1 MENVYSF
8 LIFFSSSGA
17 FEKSESRACFAGS
30 QTVAVKTDPRLILTL
45 TLSIFLGSCAIMK
58 DANIEE
64 LGKSNHLEM
73 RSNAF
78 SELRRHPRAFRKH
91 FETALTFL
99 QKKDREQV
107 DLQYA
112 RVGFETSWRLSRDFW
127 PALLYLGIAN
137 DALGEYEKAIDSF
150 VRAALIYDHAAI
162 WRAASLSALKLGY
175 ERSAFVLYNKSLDAS
190 WKNTDEIKIYLDHLY
205 ENQSSTGKNSRSV
218 LVSRLDYLS
227 ENKRFECFNFEKD
240 GEDSSK
246 TEDIDSLETGE
257 NSESSETN
265 TDLSNIDLS
274 GIKFDFSGLDSSATE
289 ETKPDQGP
297 PDLELVKQSSKLY
310 DGLEKDCLLKNVF
323 IDTFII
329 RRTASS
335 QNQTGIDLLSAL
347 QLTAGAVLLNFERI
361 ETNDVSGVGVNVQK
375 TGRSGVNLT
384 IPDITYALSLASE
397 NVEFLSVE
405 ASPTIMMR
413 VGQTS
418 EIFDG
423 TEVVIIATG
432 NDSSGQFQKE
442 IGVKMK
448 SHLYYI
454 DENAATIKL
463 DLSLSNL
470 DGSSG
475 SANFTVINTNK
486 LESTVN
492 GTFSY
497 NTPLVFGGI
506 AAQSVQADAVG
517 QTGLKDIPGLG
528 LLFGVDRK
536 ANLNRDITVIAS
548 VRPAEPENTSASAR
562 DMKFIQQLGFQP
574 PENDFYRSGFIYES
588 PGLNSVEEIIP
599 KNMQKF

>member
-1 MENVYSF
+1 
-8 LIFFSSSGA
+8 
-17 FEKSESRACFAGS
+17 
-30 QTVAVKTDPRLILTL
+30 VKTSPGLILTL

-58 DANIEE
+58 DANIDE
-64 LGKSNHLEM
+64 LGKSDHLEI

-78 SELRRHPRAFRKH
+78 LELRRHPRAFRKH

-99 QKKDREQV
+99 KKKDREQV

-150 VRAALIYDHAAI
+150 VRAAVIYDHAAI

-175 ERSAFVLYNKSLDAS
+175 ERSAFVLYNKSLVAA
-190 WKNTDEIKIYLDHLY
+190 WKNTDEIKNYLDQLY
-205 ENQSSTGKNSRSV
+205 EKQSSAAKNARSV
-218 LVSRLDYLS
+218 LVSRLDYLN
-227 ENKRFECFNFEKD
+227 ENKSFECFNFEKD
-240 GEDSSK
+240 DGESSIS
-246 TEDIDSLETGE
+246 EDTNSLETSE
-257 NSESSETN
+257 NSETN
-265 TDLSNIDLS
+265 AELSDIDLS

-289 ETKPDQGP
+289 ETKPDQTS
-297 PDLELVKQSSKLY
+297 PDLELVEQSSKLY
-310 DGLEKDCLLKNVF
+310 DGLEKNCLLKNVF

-361 ETNDVSGVGVNVQK
+361 ETNDVAGVGVNVQK

-548 VRPAEPENTSASAR
+548 VRPAEPENTSAAIR

-574 PENDFYRSGFIYES
+574 PETDFYRSGFIYES
-588 PGLNSVEEIIP
+588 PGLKSIEKIIP
-599 KNMQKF
+599 ANMQNF

>member
-1 MENVYSF
+1 M
-8 LIFFSSSGA
+8 
-17 FEKSESRACFAGS
+17 
-30 QTVAVKTDPRLILTL
+30 KTSPGLILTL

-58 DANIEE
+58 DANIDE
-64 LGKSNHLEM
+64 LGKSDHLEI

-78 SELRRHPRAFRKH
+78 LELRRHPRAFRKH

-99 QKKDREQV
+99 KKKDREQV

-150 VRAALIYDHAAI
+150 VRAAVIYDHAAI

-175 ERSAFVLYNKSLDAS
+175 ERSAFVLYNKSLGAA
-190 WKNTDEIKIYLDHLY
+190 WKNTDEIKNYLDQLY
-205 ENQSSTGKNSRSV
+205 EKQSSAAKNARSV
-218 LVSRLDYLS
+218 LVSRLDYLN
-227 ENKRFECFNFEKD
+227 ENKSFECFNFEKD
-240 GEDSSK
+240 DGESSIS
-246 TEDIDSLETGE
+246 EDTNSLETSE
-257 NSESSETN
+257 NSETN
-265 TDLSNIDLS
+265 AELSDIDLS

-289 ETKPDQGP
+289 ETKPDQTS
-297 PDLELVKQSSKLY
+297 PDLELVEQSSKLY
-310 DGLEKDCLLKNVF
+310 DGLEKNCLLKNVF

-361 ETNDVSGVGVNVQK
+361 ETNDVAGVGVNVQK

-548 VRPAEPENTSASAR
+548 VRPAEPENTSAAIR

-574 PENDFYRSGFIYES
+574 PETDFYRSGFIYES
-588 PGLNSVEEIIP
+588 PGLKSIEKIIP
-599 KNMQKF
+599 ANMQNF

>member
-1 MENVYSF
+1 
-8 LIFFSSSGA
+8 
-17 FEKSESRACFAGS
+17 
-30 QTVAVKTDPRLILTL
+30 VKTSPGLILTL

-58 DANIEE
+58 DANIDE
-64 LGKSNHLEM
+64 LGKSDHLEI

-78 SELRRHPRAFRKH
+78 LELRRHPRAFRKH

-99 QKKDREQV
+99 KKKDREQV

-150 VRAALIYDHAAI
+150 VRAAVIYDHAAI

-175 ERSAFVLYNKSLDAS
+175 ERSAFVLYNKSLGAA
-190 WKNTDEIKIYLDHLY
+190 WKNTDEIKNYLDQLY
-205 ENQSSTGKNSRSV
+205 EKQSSAAKNARSV
-218 LVSRLDYLS
+218 LVSRLDYLN
-227 ENKRFECFNFEKD
+227 ENKSFECFNFEKD
-240 GEDSSK
+240 DGESSIS
-246 TEDIDSLETGE
+246 EDTNSLETSE
-257 NSESSETN
+257 NSETN
-265 TDLSNIDLS
+265 AELSDIDLS

-289 ETKPDQGP
+289 ETKPDQTS
-297 PDLELVKQSSKLY
+297 PDLELVEQSSKLY
-310 DGLEKDCLLKNVF
+310 DGLEKNCLLKNVF

-361 ETNDVSGVGVNVQK
+361 ETNDVAGVGVNVQK

-548 VRPAEPENTSASAR
+548 VRPAEPENTSAAIR

-574 PENDFYRSGFIYES
+574 PETDFYRSGFIYES
-588 PGLNSVEEIIP
+588 PGLKSIEKIIP
-599 KNMQKF
+599 ANMQNF

>member
-1 MENVYSF
+1 
-8 LIFFSSSGA
+8 
-17 FEKSESRACFAGS
+17 
-30 QTVAVKTDPRLILTL
+30 VAVKTSPGLILTL

-58 DANIEE
+58 DANIDE
-64 LGKSNHLEM
+64 LEKSDHLEI

-78 SELRRHPRAFRKH
+78 LELRRHPRAFRKH

-99 QKKDREQV
+99 KKKDREQV

-150 VRAALIYDHAAI
+150 VRAAVIYDHAAI

-175 ERSAFVLYNKSLDAS
+175 ERSAFVLYNKSLGAA
-190 WKNTDEIKIYLDHLY
+190 WKNTDEIKNYLDQLY
-205 ENQSSTGKNSRSV
+205 EKQSSAAKNARSV
-218 LVSRLDYLS
+218 LVSRLDYLN
-227 ENKRFECFNFEKD
+227 ENKSFECFNFEKD
-240 GEDSSK
+240 DGESSIS
-246 TEDIDSLETGE
+246 EDTNSLETSE
-257 NSESSETN
+257 NSETN
-265 TDLSNIDLS
+265 AELSDIDLS

-289 ETKPDQGP
+289 ETKPDQTSP
-297 PDLELVKQSSKLY
+297 NLELVEQSSKLY
-310 DGLEKDCLLKNVF
+310 DGLEKNCLLKNVF

-361 ETNDVSGVGVNVQK
+361 ETNDVAGVGVNVQK

-548 VRPAEPENTSASAR
+548 VRPAEPENTSAAIR
-562 DMKFIQQLGFQP
+562 DMKFIQQIGFQP
-574 PENDFYRSGFIYES
+574 PETDFYRSGFIYES
-588 PGLNSVEEIIP
+588 PGLKSIEKIIP
-599 KNMQKF
+599 ANMQNF

>member
-1 MENVYSF
+1 M
-8 LIFFSSSGA
+8 
-17 FEKSESRACFAGS
+17 
-30 QTVAVKTDPRLILTL
+30 AVKTSPGLILTL

-58 DANIEE
+58 DANIDE
-64 LGKSNHLEM
+64 LGKSDHLEI

-78 SELRRHPRAFRKH
+78 LELRRHPRAFRKH

-99 QKKDREQV
+99 KKKDREQV

-150 VRAALIYDHAAI
+150 VRAAVIYDHAAI

-175 ERSAFVLYNKSLDAS
+175 ERSAFVLYNKSLGAA
-190 WKNTDEIKIYLDHLY
+190 WKNTDEIKNYLDQLY
-205 ENQSSTGKNSRSV
+205 EKQSSAAKNARSV
-218 LVSRLDYLS
+218 LVSRLDYLN
-227 ENKRFECFNFEKD
+227 ENKSFECFNFEKD
-240 GEDSSK
+240 DGESSIS
-246 TEDIDSLETGE
+246 EDTNSLETSE
-257 NSESSETN
+257 NSETN
-265 TDLSNIDLS
+265 AELSDIDLS

-289 ETKPDQGP
+289 ETKPDQTS
-297 PDLELVKQSSKLY
+297 PDLELVEQSSKLY
-310 DGLEKDCLLKNVF
+310 DGLEKNCLLKNVF

-361 ETNDVSGVGVNVQK
+361 ETNDVAGVGVNVQK

-548 VRPAEPENTSASAR
+548 VRPAEPENTSAAIR

-574 PENDFYRSGFIYES
+574 PETDFYRSGFIYES
-588 PGLNSVEEIIP
+588 PGLKSIEKIIP
-599 KNMQKF
+599 ANMQNF

>member
-1 MENVYSF
+1 
-8 LIFFSSSGA
+8 
-17 FEKSESRACFAGS
+17 
-30 QTVAVKTDPRLILTL
+30 
-45 TLSIFLGSCAIMK
+45 
-58 DANIEE
+58 
-64 LGKSNHLEM
+64 
-73 RSNAF
+73 
-78 SELRRHPRAFRKH
+78 
-91 FETALTFL
+91 
-99 QKKDREQV
+99 
-107 DLQYA
+107 
-112 RVGFETSWRLSRDFW
+112 
-127 PALLYLGIAN
+127 
-137 DALGEYEKAIDSF
+137 
-150 VRAALIYDHAAI
+150 
-162 WRAASLSALKLGY
+162 
-175 ERSAFVLYNKSLDAS
+175 
-190 WKNTDEIKIYLDHLY
+190 
-205 ENQSSTGKNSRSV
+205 
-218 LVSRLDYLS
+218 
-227 ENKRFECFNFEKD
+227 
-240 GEDSSK
+240 
-246 TEDIDSLETGE
+246 
-257 NSESSETN
+257 
-265 TDLSNIDLS
+265 
-274 GIKFDFSGLDSSATE
+274 
-289 ETKPDQGP
+289 
-297 PDLELVKQSSKLY
+297 
-310 DGLEKDCLLKNVF
+310 
-323 IDTFII
+323 
-329 RRTASS
+329 
-335 QNQTGIDLLSAL
+335 
-347 QLTAGAVLLNFERI
+347 LTAGAVLLNFERI
-361 ETNDVSGVGVNVQK
+361 ETNDVSGIGVNVQK

>member
-1 MENVYSF
+1 
-8 LIFFSSSGA
+8 
-17 FEKSESRACFAGS
+17 
-30 QTVAVKTDPRLILTL
+30 VAVKTSPGLILTL

-58 DANIEE
+58 DANIDE
-64 LGKSNHLEM
+64 LGKSDHLEI

-78 SELRRHPRAFRKH
+78 LELRRHPRAFRKH

-99 QKKDREQV
+99 KKKDREQV

-150 VRAALIYDHAAI
+150 VRAAVIYDHAAI

-175 ERSAFVLYNKSLDAS
+175 ERSAFVLYNKSLGAA
-190 WKNTDEIKIYLDHLY
+190 WKNTDEIKNYLDQLY
-205 ENQSSTGKNSRSV
+205 EKQSSAAKNARSV
-218 LVSRLDYLS
+218 LVSRLDYLN
-227 ENKRFECFNFEKD
+227 ENKSFECFNFEKD
-240 GEDSSK
+240 DGESSIS
-246 TEDIDSLETGE
+246 EDTNSLETSE
-257 NSESSETN
+257 NSETN
-265 TDLSNIDLS
+265 AELSDIDLS

-289 ETKPDQGP
+289 ETKPDQTS
-297 PDLELVKQSSKLY
+297 PDLELVEQSSKLY
-310 DGLEKDCLLKNVF
+310 DGLEKNCLLKNVF

-361 ETNDVSGVGVNVQK
+361 ETNDVAGVGVNVQK

-548 VRPAEPENTSASAR
+548 VRPAEPENTSAAIR

-574 PENDFYRSGFIYES
+574 PETDFYRSGFIYES
-588 PGLNSVEEIIP
+588 PGLKSIEKIIP
-599 KNMQKF
+599 ANMQNF